1 MKKSVAI
8 SGSVVVALALAAFA
22 AIKLNAQ
29 QASGNN
35 TQAKSAPA
43 ANNSGSTTGNTTS
56 PAAERPRVRVMPA
69 EAVSGDRTLRLPART
84 TPIEEAA
91 VFPRATGIV
100 AERRVDIGDEVR
112 AGQILAVITAPELAN
127 DLAQARAEVRSAA
140 AQEKLTAANR
150 ARAEALVKN
159 GMISQ
164 QGLNT
169 QTTEND
175 RAVATREAAEQHV
188 KRLEQMVSF
197 KTVRAPFAGV
207 VTARN
212 IERGDRVV
220 ADQGNGG
227 LPLYRVARMDK
238 LRVQVDV
245 PQNAAAFVKPGTAA
259 ALRFAELPG
268 RSLPAKVTRSTGVID
283 AQVGAMRIEMIVDN
297 TEPRL
302 PAGMSGEIS
311 MRLPAPA
318 TATSVPTNAIV
329 TRQGQPLVA
338 TVDPQSV
345 LRFSQVQLG
354 RNLGPRV
361 EVLDGLVAG
370 TPVVLSPNT
379 MLRDG
384 DRVDVILPEKK

>member
-1 MKKSVAI
+1 MNKPIVISAAVLSVLA
-8 SGSVVVALALAAFA
+8 VAVFA
-22 AIKLNAQ
+22 ALQLNAQ
-29 QASGNN
+29 PTPASAGASGASAAQSSANA
-35 TQAKSAPA
+35 AKATP
-43 ANNSGSTTGNTTS
+43 TPS
-56 PAAERPRVRVMPA
+56 PERQRVRVMPA

-84 TPIEEAA
+84 APIEEAA
-91 VFPRATGIV
+91 VFPRATGII

-112 AGQILAVITAPELAN
+112 AGQVLAVVNAPELEN
-127 DLAQARAEVRSAA
+127 DLAQARAEVRSAQ
-140 AQEKLTAANR
+140 AQEKLTLANR
-150 ARAEALVKN
+150 QRAESLVKN

-169 QTTEND
+169 QTTEHD

-188 KRLEQMVSF
+188 KRLQQMVGF

-227 LPLYRVARMDK
+227 LPLYRIARMDK

-259 ALRFAELPG
+259 ELRFAELPG
-268 RSLPAKVTRSTGVID
+268 RSLPAKVTRSSGVID
-283 AQVGAMRIEMIVDN
+283 SQVGAMRVEMVVEN
-297 TEPRL
+297 TAPRL

-338 TVDPQSV
+338 TLNGENV
-345 LRFSQVQLG
+345 LRFAQVQLG

-361 EVLDGLVAG
+361 EVLDGLTAG
-370 TPVVLSPNT
+370 TSVVLSPNT

-384 DRVDVILPEKK
+384 DRVDVIQPEKK